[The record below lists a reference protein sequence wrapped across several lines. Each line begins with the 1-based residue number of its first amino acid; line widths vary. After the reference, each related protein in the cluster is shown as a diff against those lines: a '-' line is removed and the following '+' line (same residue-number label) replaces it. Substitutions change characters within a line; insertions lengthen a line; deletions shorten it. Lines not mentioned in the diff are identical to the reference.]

1 MATSHSMIQALQMAA
16 ISTAAV
22 ITGASAALSFV
33 VIPIE
38 LLAPPK
44 IFTTQ
49 FSATIQKG
57 KELLQTSSRAT
68 ALTFVVLAWS
78 CSQHSDVALA
88 SKWRYYA
95 TSAALM
101 VAIAPYEILYVFP
114 VNDRIGELGE
124 RLQGES
130 LEEKEEK
137 ELRALMLSWR
147 RRNLGRVTLVFAAAA
162 VGLWSVV
169 GG

>member
-1 MATSHSMIQALQMAA
+1 M
-16 ISTAAV
+16 
-22 ITGASAALSFV
+22 
-33 VIPIE
+33 
-38 LLAPPK
+38 
-44 IFTTQ
+44 
-49 FSATIQKG
+49 
-57 KELLQTSSRAT
+57 
-68 ALTFVVLAWS
+68 
-78 CSQHSDVALA
+78 ALA